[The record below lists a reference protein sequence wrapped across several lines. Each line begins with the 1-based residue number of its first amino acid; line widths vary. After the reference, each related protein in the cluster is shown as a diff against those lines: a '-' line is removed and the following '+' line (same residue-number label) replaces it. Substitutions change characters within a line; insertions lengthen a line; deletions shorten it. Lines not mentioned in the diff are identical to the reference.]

1 MSNRST
7 PALMLLLLAAGNVV
21 QAAATEQRLPERS
34 SAPAT
39 DTASCDQL
47 AGMPNA
53 PMSVESCRSMLR
65 MGEDDPSSHRPGDE
79 ALSCAQIF
87 AELRT
92 MQGEGVS
99 DATAAQTDEVIRDGR
114 ALGALHAAEMARQMT
129 PSPLA
134 IASSLLP
141 NAIGAALMAPEQ
153 ARTVAAMAKL
163 KTADARYSTQLG
175 EHMATNTA
183 ELGQLMDA
191 NPRLPRLS
199 QLAMQKNCEPPQDA
213 RPRD

>member
-1 MSNRST
+1 MD
-7 PALMLLLLAAGNVV
+7 
-21 QAAATEQRLPERS
+21 AATCE
-34 SAPAT
+34 
-39 DTASCDQL
+39 QL

-53 PMSVESCRSMLR
+53 PMSVESCRTMVR

-79 ALSCAQIF
+79 AMSCAQIF

-99 DATAAQTDEVIRDGR
+99 EATAAQTDVVIGEGR
-114 ALGALHAAEMARQMT
+114 ALGAQHAAEMARQMT

-141 NAIGAALMAPEQ
+141 NAVGAALMAPEQ
-153 ARTVAAMAKL
+153 ARQVAAMKKL
-163 KTADARYSTQLG
+163 AAADKRYSAQLSEHMTANTADLNR
-175 EHMATNTA
+175 
-183 ELGQLMDA
+183 LMDG

-199 QLAMQKNCEPPQDA
+199 QLAMQKDCAPPQD
-213 RPRD
+213 